1 MSYFPKNNFNL
12 VNFEK
17 SKTKNKKYDAILQN
31 KENKKLMR
39 VPFGDSRFQHFKDKT
54 GLGLYSHLNHLDKSR
69 QKNYIARHS
78 VYIKEGY
85 FSPGYF
91 SMKYLW

>member
-1 MSYFPKNNFNL
+1 MSYFPINNFKL

-17 SKTKNKKYDAILQN
+17 SKTKNKKYDAILKN

-39 VPFGDSRFQHFKDKT
+39 VPFGDNRYEHFKDKT
-54 GLGLYSHLNHLDKSR
+54 GLGLYSHFNHLDKSR

>member
-1 MSYFPKNNFNL
+1 MSYFPINNFKL

-39 VPFGDSRFQHFKDKT
+39 VPFGDNRYEHFKDKT
-54 GLGLYSHLNHLDKSR
+54 PLKLYSHLNHLDKKR

-78 VYIKEGY
+78 VYIKENY

>member
-17 SKTKNKKYDAILQN
+17 SKTKNKKYDAILRN
-31 KENKKLMR
+31 KENKKIMR

-91 SMKYLW
+91 AMKYLW

>member
-1 MSYFPKNNFNL
+1 MSYFPIKNFKL

-31 KENKKLMR
+31 KETKKLGR
-39 VPFGDSRFQHFKDKT
+39 VPFGDNRYEHFKDSTPLK
-54 GLGLYSHLNHLDKSR
+54 LYSHLNHNDKKR
-69 QKNYIARHS
+69 QQSYIARHS
-78 VYIKEGY
+78 VYIKTGY
-85 FSPGYF
+85 YSPGFF